1 MVGPGYGR
9 RMAQVPDEGV
19 QNARPP
25 VLLGCVAV
33 VAFVVAVFG
42 LFAFLIVFLESGADT
57 GKVRLEDAEAYAPG
71 SVEFIG
77 EENLFLVRLADG
89 EYLALADLDAAN
101 RARPERRCR
110 VAPMQL
116 TDARLPGILERYGSR
131 MSDDAA
137 GATLVFREECGGA
150 MYDLTGL
157 RLDGEGRNLDRYPV
171 SVDGTGRLVVDTT
184 KRRCSQREQLNPFAP
199 LGCE

>member
-1 MVGPGYGR
+1 
-9 RMAQVPDEGV
+9 MARVPNEGV

-25 VLLGCVAV
+25 VLLGCVSAL
-33 VAFVVAVFG
+33 AFVIAVFG
-42 LFAFLIVFLESGADT
+42 LVAFLIVFLESGADT

-71 SVEFIG
+71 SVEFVG

-101 RARPERRCR
+101 RARPDRRCR

-116 TDARLPGILERYGSR
+116 TDARLPGILERYGAV

-137 GATLVFREECGGA
+137 GSTLVFREECGGA
-150 MYDLTGL
+150 LYDVTGL
-157 RLDGEGRNLDRYPV
+157 RLDGDGRNLDRYPV
-171 SVDGTGRLVVDTT
+171 SIDGAGRLVVDTA
-184 KRRCSQREQLNPFAP
+184 KRQCSQREQLNAFAP
-199 LGCE
+199 TGCE

>member
-1 MVGPGYGR
+1 MTQG
-9 RMAQVPDEGV
+9 PDEGV

-25 VLLGCVAV
+25 VLLGCVSAL
-33 VAFVVAVFG
+33 AFVVAVFG
-42 LFAFLIVFLESGADT
+42 FFAFLIVFLESGADT

-110 VAPMQL
+110 VAPMQV
-116 TDARLPGILERYGSR
+116 TDARLPAILQRYGAR
-131 MSDDAA
+131 MSADAA
-137 GATLVFREECGGA
+137 GSTLIFREECAGA
-150 MYDLTGL
+150 LYDVTGL
-157 RLDGEGRNLDRYPV
+157 RLDSDGRNLDRYPV
-171 SVDGTGRLVVDTT
+171 TVDSTGHLVVDTA
-184 KRRCSQREQLNPFAP
+184 KRQCSQREQLNPFAP
-199 LGCE
+199 AGCE

>member
-1 MVGPGYGR
+1 
-9 RMAQVPDEGV
+9 MARVPDEGV

-25 VLLGCVAV
+25 VLLGCVSAL
-33 VAFVVAVFG
+33 AFVVAVFG
-42 LFAFLIVFLESGADT
+42 FSAFLIVFLESGADT

-89 EYLALADLDAAN
+89 RYLALADLDAAN

-116 TDARLPGILERYGSR
+116 TDARLPDILERYGAV

-137 GATLVFREECGGA
+137 GSTLVFREECDGA
-150 MYDLTGL
+150 LYDVAGL
-157 RLDGEGRNLDRYPV
+157 RLDSDGRNLDRYPV
-171 SVDGTGRLVVDTT
+171 SIDNAGRVVVDTA
-184 KRRCSQREQLNPFAP
+184 KRQCSQREQLNAFAP
-199 LGCE
+199 TGCE

>member
-1 MVGPGYGR
+1 
-9 RMAQVPDEGV
+9 MARVPNEGV

-25 VLLGCVAV
+25 VLLGCVSAL
-33 VAFVVAVFG
+33 AFVIVVFG
-42 LFAFLIVFLESGADT
+42 LVAFLIVFLESGADT

-71 SVEFIG
+71 SVEFVG

-101 RARPERRCR
+101 RARPDRRCR

-116 TDARLPGILERYGSR
+116 TDARLPGILERYGAV

-137 GATLVFREECGGA
+137 GSTLVFREECGGA
-150 MYDLTGL
+150 LYDVTGL
-157 RLDGEGRNLDRYPV
+157 RLDGDGRNLDRYPV
-171 SVDGTGRLVVDTT
+171 SIDGAGRLVVDTA
-184 KRRCSQREQLNPFAP
+184 KRQCSQREQLNAFAP
-199 LGCE
+199 TGCE

>member
-1 MVGPGYGR
+1 
-9 RMAQVPDEGV
+9 MAQVPDEGV

-25 VLLGCVAV
+25 VLLGCVSAL
-33 VAFVVAVFG
+33 AFVVAVFG
-42 LFAFLIVFLESGADT
+42 FFAFLIVFLESGADT
-57 GKVRLEDAEAYAPG
+57 GKVRLEDAEAYVPG

-116 TDARLPGILERYGSR
+116 TDARLPGILERYGAV
-131 MSDDAA
+131 MSDDAT
-137 GATLVFREECGGA
+137 GSTLVFREECDGA
-150 MYDLTGL
+150 LYDVTGL
-157 RLDGEGRNLDRYPV
+157 RLDIDGRNLDRYPV
-171 SVDGTGRLVVDTT
+171 SIDSAGRVVVDTA
-184 KRRCSQREQLNPFAP
+184 KRQCSQREQLNAFAP
-199 LGCE
+199 TGCE